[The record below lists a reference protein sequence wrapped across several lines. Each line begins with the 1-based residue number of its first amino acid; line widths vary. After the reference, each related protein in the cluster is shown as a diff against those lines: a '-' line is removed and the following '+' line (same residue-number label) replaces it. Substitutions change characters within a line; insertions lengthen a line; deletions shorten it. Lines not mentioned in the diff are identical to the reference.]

1 MGSATARRREVVKV
15 RQFGVSVEVL
25 LDAPVSMDD
34 DLPPAIGYFRRY
46 EVAASSPE
54 EAKSF
59 VTEEIEADGGGVVRF
74 EKVKKIRR
82 RSSSSMPGVTWRS
95 GRVYVPEETTEG
107 A

>member
-1 MGSATARRREVVKV
+1 M
-15 RQFGVSVEVL
+15 RQFEVSVEVR
-25 LDAPVSMDD
+25 LDAPLPMDG
-34 DLPPAIGYFRRY
+34 DLPPAIGYFRWF

-82 RSSSSMPGVTWRS
+82 RSSASMPGVTWRS
-95 GRVYVPEETTEG
+95 GRVHFPEETTEG